1 MFSPEFTARCSELP
15 QNAFADSDYVRVF
28 REIDGGSPHTPQLIH
43 QLGLS
48 QEVCLLYAVYR
59 NNSQQATKIYLSF
72 SFHFGDKQLTP
83 LMLAAINGNIGLIQL
98 FLRYK
103 TMRDQQGRTA
113 LIHAVLNKQWFV
125 LELNMLKEEEPILD
139 AVGLSFQDLK
149 ENK

>member
-1 MFSPEFTARCSELP
+1 
-15 QNAFADSDYVRVF
+15 
-28 REIDGGSPHTPQLIH
+28 
-43 QLGLS
+43 
-48 QEVCLLYAVYR
+48 
-59 NNSQQATKIYLSF
+59 
-72 SFHFGDKQLTP
+72 
-83 LMLAAINGNIGLIQL
+83 MLAAINGNIGLIQL